1 MFFEFLKL
9 NYKENEPIF
18 ISEIQYKNL
27 NMNAIRQQILN
38 LTNKNLLIRYDTGI
52 YFIPGNSIFKSS
64 NTLNQNKIIEK
75 KYISNNDEV
84 IGYFSGLNFANRIGL
99 TTQVPNLYEVVSNKA
114 TCDYREI
121 KIGTTKVIL
130 RKPRTVITI
139 ENHLELQFLDMIKEI
154 DNISILDKDEN
165 KKIVLNYM
173 NKAKISFEKLQKLLE
188 FYPDKIYK
196 NLYQVG
202 VLNGVSA

>member
-1 MFFEFLKL
+1 MLYEYLKE

-18 ISEIQYKNL
+18 ISELQYKNL

-52 YFIPGNSIFKSS
+52 YFIPGKSIFKTSK
-64 NTLNQNKIIEK
+64 TLNQNKIIEK
-75 KYISNNDEV
+75 KYISTNDEIV
-84 IGYFSGLNFANRIGL
+84 GYFSGLNFANRIGI

-114 TCDYREI
+114 TCDYREL
-121 KIGTTKVIL
+121 KIGSTKIIL
-130 RKPRTVITI
+130 RKPRTKITK
-139 ENHLELQFLDMIKEI
+139 ENYLELQFLDMIKEI

-173 NKAKISFEKLQKLLE
+173 NTAKISFAKLQKLLE

>member
-1 MFFEFLKL
+1 MLYEYLKE

-18 ISEIQYKNL
+18 ISELQYKNL

-52 YFIPGNSIFKSS
+52 YFIPGKSIFKTSK
-64 NTLNQNKIIEK
+64 TLNQNKVIEK
-75 KYISNNDEV
+75 KYISTNDEIV
-84 IGYFSGLNFANRIGL
+84 GYFSGLNFANRIGI

-114 TCDYREI
+114 TCDYREL
-121 KIGTTKVIL
+121 KIGSTKIIL
-130 RKPRTVITI
+130 RKPRTKITK
-139 ENHLELQFLDMIKEI
+139 ENYLELQFLDMIKEI

-173 NKAKISFEKLQKLLE
+173 NTAKISFAKLQKLLE

-202 VLNGVSA
+202 VLNGISA

>member
-1 MFFEFLKL
+1 MLYEYLKE

-18 ISEIQYKNL
+18 ISELQYKNL

-52 YFIPGNSIFKSS
+52 YFIPGKSIFKTSK
-64 NTLNQNKIIEK
+64 TLNQNKVIEK
-75 KYISNNDEV
+75 KYISTNDEIV
-84 IGYFSGLNFANRIGL
+84 GYFSGLNFANRIGI

-114 TCDYREI
+114 TCDYREL
-121 KIGTTKVIL
+121 KIGSTKIIL
-130 RKPRTVITI
+130 RKPRTKITK
-139 ENHLELQFLDMIKEI
+139 ENYLELQFLDMIKEI

-173 NKAKISFEKLQKLLE
+173 NTAKISFTKLQKLLE

-202 VLNGVSA
+202 VLNGISA

>member
-1 MFFEFLKL
+1 MLYEYLKE

-18 ISEIQYKNL
+18 ISELQYKNL

-52 YFIPGNSIFKSS
+52 YFIPGKSIFKTSK
-64 NTLNQNKIIEK
+64 TLNQNKVIEK
-75 KYISNNDEV
+75 KYISTNDEIV
-84 IGYFSGLNFANRIGL
+84 GYFSGLNFANRIGI

-114 TCDYREI
+114 TCDYREL
-121 KIGTTKVIL
+121 KIGSTKIIL
-130 RKPRTVITI
+130 RKPRTKITK
-139 ENHLELQFLDMIKEI
+139 ENYLELQFLDMIKEI
-154 DNISILDKDEN
+154 DNLSILDKEEN

-173 NKAKISFEKLQKLLE
+173 NMAKISFEKLQKLLE

-202 VLNGVSA
+202 VLNGISA

>member
-1 MFFEFLKL
+1 MFYDYLKE

-18 ISEIQYKNL
+18 ISELQYKNL

-52 YFIPGNSIFKSS
+52 YFIPGDTIFKNSK
-64 NTLNQNKIIEK
+64 TLNKNKIIEK
-75 KYISNNDEV
+75 KYISTNDEIV
-84 IGYFSGLNFANRIGL
+84 GYFSGLNFANRIGI

-114 TCDYREI
+114 TCDYREL
-121 KIGTTKVIL
+121 KIGSTKIIL
-130 RKPRTVITI
+130 RKPRTKITK
-139 ENHLELQFLDMIKEI
+139 ENYLELQFLDMIKEI

-173 NKAKISFEKLQKLLE
+173 NTAKISFAKLQKLLE